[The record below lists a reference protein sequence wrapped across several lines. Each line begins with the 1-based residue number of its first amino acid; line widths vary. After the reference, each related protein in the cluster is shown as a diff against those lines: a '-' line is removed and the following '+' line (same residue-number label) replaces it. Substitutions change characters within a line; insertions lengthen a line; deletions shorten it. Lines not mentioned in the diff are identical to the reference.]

1 MPLQESASRTEESA
15 NRILG
20 FGEREPEISGRV
32 RYPGGDRAKGSAM
45 KIIQALSMPVL
56 AFCLSGAALA
66 SDLQTAGDPDITGF
80 SARRLARMTSWFEA
94 QTKNGDPSGFV
105 VAVARGG
112 KLAYLQPTGFA
123 DHDKKI
129 PMRTDSI
136 FRIGSMSKQITSV
149 ATMMLVDEGKLELDG
164 PVAQY
169 LPELK
174 DMQVVRRDPATGEPI
189 LGDLA
194 RGVFEPAKRAMTIR
208 DLLRNTSGLV
218 YGVGDYADPGF
229 GNAAVHLLY
238 GVRAPFQRDKPIASL
253 VANLGK
259 LPLLHQPGEVW
270 EYSLGYDVL
279 GRVIEVVS
287 GQTFEQFLQSRLF
300 APLRMVDSGFHV
312 PADKLDRLVAVP
324 GAQPAPLSDGDVGK
338 PQTFFSGGGGI
349 VSTAPDFLRFCQMLL
364 NGGELDGVR
373 ILKPETVRLMM
384 TNSMPSGIHFAG
396 HEAGPAYG
404 TGWGLGFA
412 IRTNPDFSYIP
423 GTVGSF
429 NWQGSWGT
437 FFSVDPAQKLIL
449 VMMMQ
454 RGQYSEN
461 GFYFNA
467 IRRLPYAALKVPE
480 APAPAAPTPLN
491 AAALADYVGRYV
503 FGGSSSSLDRQISVA
518 DGNGW
523 TGLESVVAE
532 TGGLRVIK
540 PADAG
545 PAARAGVI
553 AGDLITAIG
562 DTSIRGLT
570 LEAAFGR
577 MSGPVN
583 ATIKLKITRQ
593 GQNDPLV
600 IAFAREAVP
609 SRGVQLQVRVAD
621 GKLLVE
627 ATGGWSIL
635 DFDKEQPTAV
645 ALRSTDE
652 FQVENGDHT
661 RIAFVRDGAGKVN
674 GAVLNPGPWEQRGT
688 LAQ

>member
-1 MPLQESASRTEESA
+1 
-15 NRILG
+15 
-20 FGEREPEISGRV
+20 
-32 RYPGGDRAKGSAM
+32 M
-45 KIIQALSMPVL
+45 KIIQASCMAALTLCL
-56 AFCLSGAALA
+56 AGAALA
-66 SDLQTAGDPDITGF
+66 DDLQTVGDPDMTGF
-80 SARRLARMTSWFEA
+80 SARRLARMTSWFEGE
-94 QTKNGDPSGFV
+94 TKNDDPSGFV
-105 VAVARGG
+105 VAIARGG

-149 ATMMLVDEGKLELDG
+149 ATMMLVDEGKLELDA

-174 DMQVVRRDPATGEPI
+174 DMQVVKKDPVTGDPI
-189 LGDLA
+189 LMDLV
-194 RGVFEPAKRAMTIR
+194 RQDFEPAKRAMTIR

-218 YGVGDYADPGF
+218 YGMGDYADPGF

-238 GVRAPFQRDKPIASL
+238 GARAPFRRDKPIASL
-253 VANLGK
+253 VASLGT

-287 GQTFEQFLQSRLF
+287 GQTFDQFLQSRLF
-300 APLRMVDSGFHV
+300 APLHMVDSGFSV
-312 PADKLDRLVAVP
+312 PDDKLNRLVAVP
-324 GAQPAPLSDGDVGK
+324 GAQPPPLSDGDVGK

-364 NGGELDGVR
+364 NGGELDGAR
-373 ILKPETVRLMM
+373 ILKPETVRLM
-384 TNSMPSGIHFAG
+384 TTDSMPSDIHFAG

-412 IRTNPDFSYIP
+412 VRTNPDFSYIP
-423 GTVGSF
+423 GAVGSF

-437 FFSVDPAQKLIL
+437 FFSVDPVQKLIL
-449 VMMMQ
+449 VMMTQ
-454 RGQYSEN
+454 REQYRDN

-480 APAPAAPTPLN
+480 VAAPLASGPLN
-491 AAALADYVGRYV
+491 AAALTEYVGRYV
-503 FGGSSSSLDRQISVA
+503 FGGSSSSLDRQILVA
-518 DGNGW
+518 DGIGW
-523 TGLESVVAE
+523 TGLESVVVE
-532 TGGLRVIK
+532 TGGVRVIK

-562 DTSIRGLT
+562 DTSIRGQT

-577 MSGPVN
+577 ISGPVN
-583 ATIKLKITRQ
+583 TTIRLKIIRQ

-600 IAFAREAVP
+600 VAFAREAVP
-609 SRGVQLQVRVAD
+609 LRSVQLQTAVAD
-621 GKLLVE
+621 GKLVVK
-627 ATGGWSIL
+627 AIGGWSIL
-635 DFDKEQPTAV
+635 DFDKGQTTSV
-645 ALRSTDE
+645 AARSKDE
-652 FQVENGDHT
+652 FQVESGDHT
-661 RIAFVRDGAGKVN
+661 RIAFVRDAAGKVN
-674 GAVLNPGPWEQRGT
+674 GAILNPGPWEQRGA

>member
-1 MPLQESASRTEESA
+1 
-15 NRILG
+15 
-20 FGEREPEISGRV
+20 
-32 RYPGGDRAKGSAM
+32 M
-45 KIIQALSMPVL
+45 KTIQASCMAALTLCL
-56 AFCLSGAALA
+56 AGAALA
-66 SDLQTAGDPDITGF
+66 DDLQTVGDSDSLGF

-94 QTKNGDPSGFV
+94 QTKKGDPSGFV
-105 VAVARGG
+105 VGITRGG
-112 KLAYLQPTGFA
+112 KLAYLQPTGFE

-129 PMRTDSI
+129 PMRPDSI

-149 ATMMLVDEGKLELDG
+149 ATMMLVDEGKLDLDA

-174 DMQVVRRDPATGEPI
+174 DMQVVKTDPATGDAI
-189 LGDLA
+189 LLEL
-194 RGVFEPAKRAMTIR
+194 EPAKRAMTIR

-218 YGVGDYADPGF
+218 YAMPDFADPGF
-229 GNAAVHLLY
+229 GNTAIHLLY
-238 GVRAPFQRDKPIASL
+238 GVKAPFKRDKPIASF
-253 VANLGK
+253 VANLGT

-270 EYSLGYDVL
+270 EYSIGYDVL

-287 GQTFEQFLQSRLF
+287 GQTFDQFLQSRLF
-300 APLRMVDSGFHV
+300 APLGMVDSGFSV

-324 GAQPAPLSDGDVGK
+324 GAQPPPLSDGDVGK

-349 VSTAPDFLRFCQMLL
+349 VSTVPDFLRFCQMLL

-384 TNSMPSGIHFAG
+384 TNSLPPDIHLAG

-412 IRTNPDFSYIP
+412 IRTNPDFSFIP
-423 GTVGSF
+423 GAVGSF

-437 FFSVDPAQKLIL
+437 FFSVDPVQKLIL

-454 RGQYSEN
+454 RQQYNDN

-467 IRRLPYAALKVPE
+467 IRRLPYGALKVPE
-480 APAPAAPTPLN
+480 APAPLASGPLN
-491 AAALADYVGRYV
+491 AAALTEYVGRYD
-503 FGGSSSSLDRQISVA
+503 FGESASSLDRQILVA
-518 DGNGW
+518 DGTGW

-545 PAARAGVI
+545 PAARAGVM

-562 DTSIRGLT
+562 DESIRGMT

-577 MSGPVN
+577 ISGPVN
-583 ATIKLKITRQ
+583 ATIRLKITRQ
-593 GQNDPLV
+593 KQSNPLV
-600 IAFAREAVP
+600 VAFAREAVP
-609 SRGVQLQVRVAD
+609 SHSVALRIHVAD
-621 GKLLVE
+621 GKLVVE

-635 DFDKEQPTAV
+635 DFDKGEPTPV
-645 ALRSTDE
+645 AFLSRDE
-652 FQVENGDHT
+652 FYVERGDHT
-661 RIAFVRDGAGKVN
+661 RIAFIRDAAGKVN
-674 GAVLNPGPWEQRGT
+674 GAVLNPGPWEQRGA
-688 LAQ
+688 LVQ